1 MQPRPQRDTPVTAVV
16 VAILGAA
23 ATMISPIT
31 PWTLGIAM
39 AGALAVVAASAVL
52 IVWLVRRQ

>member
-1 MQPRPQRDTPVTAVV
+1 
-16 VAILGAA
+16 
-23 ATMISPIT
+23 MISPIT

-52 IVWLVRRQ
+52 IVWLVRRR